1 MEKKLKIIV
10 CLDERRGLLFNHR
23 RQSKDR
29 RVIED
34 IANTLEGQLYITPF
48 SEKLFSESGI
58 PYQCMEHAWEY
69 MTEKDTCFVESVD
82 FLSQLSSVDRI
93 TVYWWNRH
101 YPSDVRLEL
110 DFQAEGFL
118 KIHQSEFAGFS
129 HEKITK
135 EIYKR

>member
-1 MEKKLKIIV
+1 MKIII
-10 CLDERRGLLFNHR
+10 CLDERKGVLFNRR

-34 IANTLEGQLYITPF
+34 IAASLDGELCITPF

-58 PYQCMEHAWEY
+58 PYRCEENIWERANDN
-69 MTEKDTCFVESVD
+69 DTCFVEATEFLACLASVD
-82 FLSQLSSVDRI
+82 QI

-101 YPSDVRLEL
+101 YPSDVQLDL
-110 DFQAEGFL
+110 DFADCGFSL
-118 KIHQSEFAGFS
+118 IHQSDFVGFS

-135 EIYKR
+135 EVYKR